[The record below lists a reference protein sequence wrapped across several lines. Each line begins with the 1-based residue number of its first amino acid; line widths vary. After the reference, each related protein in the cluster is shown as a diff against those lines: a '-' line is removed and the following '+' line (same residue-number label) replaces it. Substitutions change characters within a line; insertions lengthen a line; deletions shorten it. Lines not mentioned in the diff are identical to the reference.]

1 MATEALNRAREKY
14 DAQNTRKY
22 GLKLNTVTDADLIT
36 YLDGVPNKQGAIKA
50 ALREHIERRKSMF
63 TKQDIEVMIEDY
75 LADHPEYTEP
85 WNAED
90 NFGYTE
96 DEGPL
101 IVDYDTISYDPEVD
115 CWSAEAYDKKSS
127 YTLIADDEGNIHIR
141 S

>member
-75 LADHPEYTEP
+75 LADHP
-85 WNAED
+85 
-90 NFGYTE
+90 GLL
-96 DEGPL
+96 DENDANGAL
-101 IVDYDTISYDPEVD
+101 EVDYDSISFDEGLASWMAD
-115 CWSAEAYDKKSS
+115 AYDQT
-127 YTLIADDEGNIHIR
+127 YQYVLVADDEGNVRIELIGIR
-141 S
+141 

>member
-22 GLKLNTVTDADLIT
+22 GLKLNTVTDADLIE
-36 YLDGVPNKQGAIKA
+36 YLDGVPNKQGAIKT
-50 ALREHIERRKSMF
+50 ALREQIKRRKNMY
-63 TKQDIEVMIEDY
+63 TRQDVEAMIEDY

-85 WNAED
+85 WDAED
-90 NFGYTE
+90 GFGYTE

-101 IVDYDTISYDPEVD
+101 IVDYDTIGYNQEMGYWAAD
-115 CWSAEAYDKKSS
+115 AHDKKCQ
-127 YTLIADDEGNIHIR
+127 YVLVADDEGNIHIR

>member
-22 GLKLNTVTDADLIT
+22 GLKLNTVTDADLIE

-50 ALREHIERRKSMF
+50 ALREHIERRKSMY
-63 TKQDIEVMIEDY
+63 TKQDVEAMIEDY

-90 NFGYTE
+90 GFGYTE

-101 IVDYDTISYDPEVD
+101 IVDYDTISYDPEMSW
-115 CWSAEAYDKKSS
+115 WSAEAHDKKGI
-127 YTLIADDEGNIHIR
+127 YTLVADDEGNIRIR